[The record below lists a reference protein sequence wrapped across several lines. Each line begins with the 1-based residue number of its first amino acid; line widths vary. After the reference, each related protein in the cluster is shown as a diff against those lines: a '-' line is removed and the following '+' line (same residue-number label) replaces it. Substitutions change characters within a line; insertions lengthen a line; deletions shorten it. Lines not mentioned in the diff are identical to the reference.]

1 MPTLLPGSHGSQQ
14 VSRRRIG
21 WGPRC
26 LDRADLEPAEL
37 GYWPCSEAA
46 AVVAR
51 LTIDLQRREREWR
64 AAGQAGTLLAEAVG
78 RVLDEVRRH
87 GVDLAD
93 YGAETTQTLAQAVDA
108 IRGDTEALESALFAV
123 RASRTAMQVVELE
136 REAKDVQARLTS
148 TEMLR
153 ARVAAAQAQVREADA
168 AVRRLQG
175 ELVDEQL
182 ASIAPLLIE
191 IYQRLRPH
199 VDWRDVRY
207 NLRGDVRRM
216 LSLEVGDGLNPS
228 FMFSSGQR
236 RTAGLAFLLAI
247 HLSRSWCRLDS
258 LILDD
263 PVQHVDDYRAL
274 HLAEVLAAIRRTGR
288 QVICTVEDPALAGL
302 LARRLRC
309 EASSPGAIVRLKYEA
324 GLGSSVAEQREVS
337 PFAQAVLVSPRAAG

>member
-1 MPTLLPGSHGSQQ
+1 
-14 VSRRRIG
+14 
-21 WGPRC
+21 
-26 LDRADLEPAEL
+26 
-37 GYWPCSEAA
+37 
-46 AVVAR
+46 
-51 LTIDLQRREREWR
+51 
-64 AAGQAGTLLAEAVG
+64 
-78 RVLDEVRRH
+78 
-87 GVDLAD
+87 
-93 YGAETTQTLAQAVDA
+93 
-108 IRGDTEALESALFAV
+108 
-123 RASRTAMQVVELE
+123 
-136 REAKDVQARLTS
+136 
-148 TEMLR
+148 
-153 ARVAAAQAQVREADA
+153 
-168 AVRRLQG
+168 
-175 ELVDEQL
+175 
-182 ASIAPLLIE
+182 
-191 IYQRLRPH
+191 
-199 VDWRDVRY
+199 
-207 NLRGDVRRM
+207 M

-288 QVICTVEDPALAGL
+288 QVICTVEDPALVGL